1 MPTPPK
7 KTTESESPAAAAS
20 TAVPAM
26 VPSVTA
32 APVTDPAV
40 LAQGSEFAEAV
51 RQTMPLAA
59 DGSREAG
66 QAARFL
72 REATARARGLNGD
85 TARLQAT
92 RAGDLQ
98 KVIAGPN
105 NGGKAKEII
114 AALDYR
120 DLQAGR
126 DPGMV
131 NAPQHLS
138 PNVEDVR
145 LSPDAACRRDILFR
159 VRTKGGMLLTVPGG
173 QVKTGGSQYIADS
186 LVEMSKKPG
195 YGRTG
200 YVDARFVNADGTP
213 RVAPDAFTPSEAQ
226 RLRDAKIRLRGI
238 RDLDARGDRL
248 VRNIEAHGKDG
259 LDPVARR
266 ELEQLRDDIARAYG
280 AKGVAGRVAGGAAVA
295 AATAAIVSLVVQY
308 ASTGKVDV
316 ASLRDA
322 SGKAAVL
329 GGAGGIADA
338 ALYHAGTK
346 AGMAPEAAK
355 AFAQQGVAAGFCL
368 LAVGADAFAEIR
380 SVRNGD
386 ATVADAVAGGAF
398 KAALDV
404 LPLVMAPLGL
414 AAIPLLIGGQ
424 LGGRW
429 ALAKVREA
437 DQKIELSLVEAR
449 TTVDEMNDRIDA
461 FRERSD
467 EVDEIFARVM
477 ETAEDSPPQLRLVK

>member
-1 MPTPPK
+1 MPTSSKNP
-7 KTTESESPAAAAS
+7 ESETPAAAAS

-26 VPSVTA
+26 VPHVA
-32 APVTDPAV
+32 ATPVTDPAV
-40 LAQGSEFAEAV
+40 LAQGREFAEAV

-72 REATARARGLNGD
+72 RETTARTRGLNGD

-98 KVIAGPN
+98 RLISGPN

-114 AALDYR
+114 AALDYS

-138 PNVEDVR
+138 PNVEEVR
-145 LSPDAACRRDILFR
+145 LSPDAACKRDILFR
-159 VRTKGGMLLTVPGG
+159 VRTKDGMLLTVPGG
-173 QVKTGGSQYIADS
+173 QVKTGSSRYVADS

-200 YVDARFVNADGTP
+200 IVDARFVNPDGTP
-213 RVAPDAFTPSEAQ
+213 RVAPDAFTPSEAH
-226 RLRDAKIRLRGI
+226 RVRDAKVRLRGI

-259 LDPVARR
+259 LDPVARQ
-266 ELEQLRDDIARAYG
+266 ELEQLRNDIARAYG

-295 AATAAIVSLVVQY
+295 AATAAVVSLVVQY

-316 ASLRDA
+316 AALKDA

-329 GGAGGIADA
+329 GGAGGLADA
-338 ALYHAGTK
+338 ALYHAATK

-368 LAVGADAFAEIR
+368 FAVGADAFAEIR
-380 SVRNGD
+380 SVRQGD
-386 ATVADAVAGGAF
+386 ATVADAVVGGAL

-414 AAIPLLIGGQ
+414 AAIPLLVGGQ

-429 ALAKVREA
+429 ALAKVRES
-437 DQKIELSLVEAR
+437 DRKIEFALVEAR
-449 TTVDEMNDRIDA
+449 SAVDAMDGRIDE
-461 FRERSD
+461 FCERSD
-467 EVDEIFARVM
+467 EIDEIFARTM
-477 ETAEDSPPQLRLVK
+477 GPAEASTTQLRLVK